1 VRERPGSPSPRLPY
15 RFSVLLIA
23 GLAVLI
29 VLIAW
34 ATGGDLRRAAVFAA
48 VYFAIAT
55 AWAWWRARQRTARE
69 RP

>member
-1 VRERPGSPSPRLPY
+1 M
-15 RFSVLLIA
+15 LIA

-69 RP
+69 RR